1 MTKIKCMLCGM
12 VLEEEDYS
20 IPLMRPRK
28 GMDEQPDFFEGICQ
42 SCKEKY
48 MMIMMIQEFVEKYK
62 YTEAEGIMLGA
73 FISAGLWTIIL
84 YFIF

>member
-1 MTKIKCMLCGM
+1 M
-12 VLEEEDYS
+12 
-20 IPLMRPRK
+20 
-28 GMDEQPDFFEGICQ
+28 
-42 SCKEKY
+42 KEKY
-48 MMIMMIQEFVEKYK
+48 MMMMMIQGFVEKYK

>member
-1 MTKIKCMLCGM
+1 M
-12 VLEEEDYS
+12 
-20 IPLMRPRK
+20 
-28 GMDEQPDFFEGICQ
+28 
-42 SCKEKY
+42 KEKY
-48 MMIMMIQEFVEKYK
+48 MMMMMMIQEFVEKYK

>member
-1 MTKIKCMLCGM
+1 MK
-12 VLEEEDYS
+12 
-20 IPLMRPRK
+20 
-28 GMDEQPDFFEGICQ
+28 EQN
-42 SCKEKY
+42 
-48 MMIMMIQEFVEKYK
+48 MMKMIIIRIIQEFVEKYK

>member
-1 MTKIKCMLCGM
+1 MN
-12 VLEEEDYS
+12 
-20 IPLMRPRK
+20 
-28 GMDEQPDFFEGICQ
+28 
-42 SCKEKY
+42 EKY
-48 MMIMMIQEFVEKYK
+48 MMMMMMIQEFVEKYK

>member
-1 MTKIKCMLCGM
+1 M
-12 VLEEEDYS
+12 
-20 IPLMRPRK
+20 
-28 GMDEQPDFFEGICQ
+28 
-42 SCKEKY
+42 KEKN
-48 MMIMMIQEFVEKYK
+48 MMKMIIIRMIQEFVEKYK

>member
-1 MTKIKCMLCGM
+1 MKNI
-12 VLEEEDYS
+12 VLPVNTGPILTIGLLAS
-20 IPLMRPRK
+20 NVLIAKMKLINIGNQK
-28 GMDEQPDFFEGICQ
+28 
-42 SCKEKY
+42 K
-48 MMIMMIQEFVEKYK
+48 MIIIRIIQEFVEKYK

>member
-1 MTKIKCMLCGM
+1 MKTLKHLLSKIA
-12 VLEEEDYS
+12 
-20 IPLMRPRK
+20 RK
-28 GMDEQPDFFEGICQ
+28 F
-42 SCKEKY
+42 SKRK
-48 MMIMMIQEFVEKYK
+48 QEFVEKYK

>member
-1 MTKIKCMLCGM
+1 M
-12 VLEEEDYS
+12 
-20 IPLMRPRK
+20 
-28 GMDEQPDFFEGICQ
+28 
-42 SCKEKY
+42 KEKY
-48 MMIMMIQEFVEKYK
+48 MMMMMMIQEFVEKHK

>member
-1 MTKIKCMLCGM
+1 M
-12 VLEEEDYS
+12 
-20 IPLMRPRK
+20 
-28 GMDEQPDFFEGICQ
+28 
-42 SCKEKY
+42 KEKN
-48 MMIMMIQEFVEKYK
+48 MMKTIIIRIIQEFVEKYK

>member
-1 MTKIKCMLCGM
+1 M
-12 VLEEEDYS
+12 
-20 IPLMRPRK
+20 
-28 GMDEQPDFFEGICQ
+28 
-42 SCKEKY
+42 KEKY
-48 MMIMMIQEFVEKYK
+48 MMMMMMMIQEFVEKYK

>member
-1 MTKIKCMLCGM
+1 MKLINIGNQKN
-12 VLEEEDYS
+12 
-20 IPLMRPRK
+20 
-28 GMDEQPDFFEGICQ
+28 
-42 SCKEKY
+42 
-48 MMIMMIQEFVEKYK
+48 MIIITIIQEFIEKYK

>member
-1 MTKIKCMLCGM
+1 M
-12 VLEEEDYS
+12 
-20 IPLMRPRK
+20 
-28 GMDEQPDFFEGICQ
+28 
-42 SCKEKY
+42 KEKH
-48 MMIMMIQEFVEKYK
+48 MMMMMMMIQEFVEKYK

>member
-1 MTKIKCMLCGM
+1 MKK
-12 VLEEEDYS
+12 
-20 IPLMRPRK
+20 K
-28 GMDEQPDFFEGICQ
+28 N
-42 SCKEKY
+42 
-48 MMIMMIQEFVEKYK
+48 MMMMMMIQEFVEKYK

>member
-1 MTKIKCMLCGM
+1 M
-12 VLEEEDYS
+12 
-20 IPLMRPRK
+20 
-28 GMDEQPDFFEGICQ
+28 
-42 SCKEKY
+42 KEKN
-48 MMIMMIQEFVEKYK
+48 MMKMIIIRIIQEFVEKYK

>member
-1 MTKIKCMLCGM
+1 MHTLRYGFRGRRLLYIGLLASN
-12 VLEEEDYS
+12 VL
-20 IPLMRPRK
+20 IAKMKLINIGNQK
-28 GMDEQPDFFEGICQ
+28 
-42 SCKEKY
+42 K
-48 MMIMMIQEFVEKYK
+48 MIIIRIIQEFVEKYK

>member
-1 MTKIKCMLCGM
+1 MNNPIFLKVYVRAVKK
-12 VLEEEDYS
+12 VS
-20 IPLMRPRK
+20 IEPYQK
-28 GMDEQPDFFEGICQ
+28 
-42 SCKEKY
+42 K
-48 MMIMMIQEFVEKYK
+48 MIIIRIIQEFVEKYK